1 MPVINFIKSDGTS
14 HAIDAKEGA
23 NLMEVGRDSNMGV
36 EGTCGGSLS
45 CATCHVIF
53 DAQGFALVGG
63 ASEDEMDMLDLAY
76 GVEETSR
83 LGCQIKVTDALDG
96 ITVRVPEDY

>member
-1 MPVINFIKSDGTS
+1 MPVINFIKADGTT
-14 HAIDAKEGA
+14 HAIEAKEGA
-23 NLMEVGRDSNMGV
+23 NLMELGRDANMGV

-53 DAQGFALVGG
+53 DEAGFALVGS
-63 ASEDEMDMLDLAY
+63 ASEDEMDMLDLAF
-76 GVEETSR
+76 GVEANSR

-96 ITVRVPEDY
+96 ITVRVPDDY

>member
-1 MPVINFIKSDGTS
+1 MPVINFVKSDGTT
-14 HAIDAKEGA
+14 HAVEAKEGA

-53 DAQGFALVGG
+53 DAPGFALVGG
-63 ASEDEMDMLDLAY
+63 ASEDEMDMLDLAF

-83 LGCQIKVTDALDG
+83 LGCQIKVTSALDG

>member
-1 MPVINFIKSDGTS
+1 
-14 HAIDAKEGA
+14 
-23 NLMEVGRDSNMGV
+23 MELGRDANMGV

-53 DAQGFALVGG
+53 DEAGFALVGS
-63 ASEDEMDMLDLAY
+63 ASEDEMDMLDLAF
-76 GVEETSR
+76 GVEATSR

-96 ITVRVPEDY
+96 ITVRVPDDY

>member
-53 DAQGFALVGG
+53 DAHGFALVGG

>member
-14 HAIDAKEGA
+14 HAIEAKEGA

-96 ITVRVPEDY
+96 ITARVPEDY

>member
-1 MPVINFIKSDGTS
+1 MATIHFVKPDGATVS
-14 HAIDAKEGA
+14 VEAKDGA
-23 NLMEVGRDSNMGV
+23 SLMEVGRDANVGV

-53 DAQGFALVGG
+53 DKAGFALVGG
-63 ASEDEMDMLDLAY
+63 ASEDEMDMLDLAF

-83 LGCQIKVTDALDG
+83 LGCQIKVSDALDG

>member
-14 HAIDAKEGA
+14 HAIEAKEGA

-96 ITVRVPEDY
+96 IIVRVPEDY

>member
-14 HAIDAKEGA
+14 HAIEAKEGA

-96 ITVRVPEDY
+96 ITVRVTEDY